1 MGWPSLDRTEENLS
15 RCFDFYL
22 SRYARVA
29 FDYSRRHAD
38 PGPWDIADAFWEGFA
53 ARTRQICWNYQDR
66 REQFDRYDPRLFGAY
81 RFREKWLF
89 VLWALEEQR
98 ARLDAL
104 AEIFHG
110 KFRELAERAGD

>member
-1 MGWPSLDRTEENLS
+1 MACQKTHRCVINDDATLIAEKVQCSDVLVLVSPIYYYEMSGQLKTMLDRMNPLYGG
-15 RCFDFYL
+15 D
-22 SRYARVA
+22 
-29 FDYSRRHAD
+29 
-38 PGPWDIADAFWEGFA
+38 
-53 ARTRQICWNYQDR
+53 
-66 REQFDRYDPRLFGAY
+66 Y